1 MATAIVPTSYFLKN
15 NGEKKEKKADKNN
28 FLGII
33 QTCKSRVRGYSTP
46 FGFDR
51 AIKDFLEREMK
62 KGFQEEAG
70 KINMGYQQLCYL
82 LFPFPLLPL
91 AR

>member
-1 MATAIVPTSYFLKN
+1 MV
-15 NGEKKEKKADKNN
+15 KKKKKQQKGDKNN

-33 QTCKSRVRGYSTP
+33 QTCKSQVRCYSTP

-51 AIKDFLEREMK
+51 AIRDFLEREMK

-70 KINMGYQQLCYL
+70 KTNMCYQQLRYL

-91 AR
+91 AL